1 MEESTT
7 KEQYDK
13 INSAMRTAGVE
24 AALRSGSVTP
34 VLPYARP
41 AKFGISQPE
50 VAAVLNDMRDFD
62 DWPAAWD
69 KAAQRYVTLADG
81 MSNQFAN
88 SLTARDAYVHASYIY
103 HLAQLY
109 CRDPEIKARLH
120 SQSVANYHAASR
132 YFDPPVSEVDILYKG
147 LRIPGYLRLP
157 SRATSAGR
165 YPWALLVDG
174 ADTTKEEAH
183 YQAAAFLERN
193 LAVFYFDGPGQGELR
208 SASKVELGNYED
220 AVSQII
226 TDLLQQFPA
235 LDPEKIGIYGI
246 STGGYLALRCACRD
260 DRINAV
266 VSVGGFMDARG
277 YFNSPITTQ
286 ESVRTLFGV
295 ETREKMV
302 RFLQEKVSI
311 RDMVRDL
318 RRHQLIVYGGRD
330 HLVPRE
336 EIDELIHQ
344 VGEWA
349 TLRVFEEGTHAL
361 QNVDHLVRPLVADW
375 MAEAVIHDRRLNF
388 RFIDGLW

>member
-1 MEESTT
+1 
-7 KEQYDK
+7 
-13 INSAMRTAGVE
+13 
-24 AALRSGSVTP
+24 
-34 VLPYARP
+34 
-41 AKFGISQPE
+41 
-50 VAAVLNDMRDFD
+50 
-62 DWPAAWD
+62 
-69 KAAQRYVTLADG
+69 
-81 MSNQFAN
+81 
-88 SLTARDAYVHASYIY
+88 
-103 HLAQLY
+103 
-109 CRDPEIKARLH
+109 
-120 SQSVANYHAASR
+120 
-132 YFDPPVSEVDILYKG
+132 
-147 LRIPGYLRLP
+147 
-157 SRATSAGR
+157 
-165 YPWALLVDG
+165 
-174 ADTTKEEAH
+174 
-183 YQAAAFLERN
+183 
-193 LAVFYFDGPGQGELR
+193 
-208 SASKVELGNYED
+208 VELGNYED

-311 RDMVRDL
+311 REMVRDL